1 MAEQNYSA
9 FAGLNLSDTRMENE
23 TREEYKKRLKLNG
36 KVMKLYFKVGRE
48 SFQEMFPEG
57 IIYDMFK
64 APTKEQILK
73 KNAKKL
79 GEAK

>member
-9 FAGLNLSDTRMENE
+9 FEGLNLSDTRSENE
-23 TREEYKKRLKLNG
+23 TREEYKERLKQNRQAL
-36 KVMKLYFKVGRE
+36 KLYNKVGRE
-48 SFQEMFPEG
+48 AFQQMFPEG
-57 IIYDMFK
+57 VKYEMFE

-73 KNAKKL
+73 KHAEKL